1 MATNIK
7 KEEMYK
13 QGKAVI
19 SDKQRKSI
27 KKDISNLYDAYPDI
41 KKRIG
46 SEAEI
51 FKRIAKSDLK
61 PSYIKKTINH
71 FIMSSAEKGTK
82 YTKDGKTYYKYG
94 YDKRGDSIKGQLKK
108 SREIGLKLGLIK
120 DPKKNPS
127 PPQMDKNK
135 RKNESKSKGSPNQRN
150 KKKS

>member
-1 MATNIK
+1 MATYIK

-27 KKDISNLYDAYPDI
+27 KKDISNLYDAGFT
-41 KKRIG
+41 KSRIG

-61 PSYIKKTINH
+61 PSVVKKYINY
-71 FIMSSAEKGTK
+71 FITSSSEKGTK

-94 YDKRGDSIKGQLKK
+94 YDKRGDSIKGQLRK